1 MTNGDGQMRDVSPQC
16 VSNAS
21 IEIRN
26 HFFALSSYS
35 KELGLCSRENLLN
48 EVTQL
53 IGFFGLNNAAMRT
66 RAPGTLPRPVCEMLI
81 CCASAQSHSCFS

>member
-35 KELGLCSRENLLN
+35 KELGLYSMENVLN
-48 EVTQL
+48 EVTQ
-53 IGFFGLNNAAMRT
+53 FMGLPLKMRSSK
-66 RAPGTLPRPVCEMLI
+66 RRRGKRGIAIKNRMLRL
-81 CCASAQSHSCFS
+81 